1 MASLGEAVWCPIPAR
16 TGFVGLARSKTVLLD
31 HDRCY
36 RAVCSRDA
44 RFDGCFVVAVRT
56 TGIYCRPSC
65 PAITPK
71 PENVTFL
78 PTAAAA
84 QLAGYRACRRCLPD
98 AVPGSPEW
106 NLRSDLVARAVRL
119 IADGVVERAG
129 VPGLAARL
137 GYSTR
142 QLNRV
147 LTSELGAGALALARA
162 HRAQAA
168 RVLVETT
175 TLPLADVAFAAGFA
189 SVRQFNATVQ
199 AVYAST
205 PSELRRRAAPR
216 PTPGALA
223 LRLPFRTPMDGA
235 GLLEFLA
242 ARAVPGAECAT
253 DGGYARTLRL
263 PHGHGCAVVRAAASH
278 WDCTLR
284 LGDLRDLPVAVS
296 RLRRL
301 LDADADPYAVDEVLG
316 ADPAL
321 AAAVA
326 TRPGIRVPGT
336 VDGAE
341 TVLRAVLGQQVTVAS
356 ARTAAARL
364 VAVLGEPLDGAE
376 GEPSRLFPTPAA
388 VAEHAA
394 EVLTGPRRRIETVRA
409 AAAALAAGELVVDP
423 GRDPDELRA
432 ELQAVPGIGP
442 WTAGYVALRVLGATD
457 VLLDTDLAIRRGA
470 TALGLG
476 PDAEGLRRYGQR
488 WRPWRSYAGMH
499 LWRSAATHPQ
509 RIRSPRTPSP
519 RTERTA

>member
-1 MASLGEAVWCPIPAR
+1 
-16 TGFVGLARSKTVLLD
+16 VLLD

-36 RAVCSRDA
+36 RAVSSRDA

-65 PAITPK
+65 PAVTPK
-71 PENVTFL
+71 PQNVTFL

-84 QLAGYRACRRCLPD
+84 QLGGYRACRRCLPD

-106 NLRSDLVARAVRL
+106 NLRGDLVARAVRL
-119 IADGVVERAG
+119 IADGVVEREG

-147 LTSELGAGALALARA
+147 LTAELGAGALALARA

-175 TLPLADVAFAAGFA
+175 ALPLADVAFAAGFA

-199 AVYAST
+199 AVYATT
-205 PSELRRRAAPR
+205 PTELRRHAAPR
-216 PTPGALA
+216 PTPGALT
-223 LRLPFRTPMDGA
+223 LRLPFRTPIDGA
-235 GLLEFLA
+235 GLLDFLA
-242 ARAVPGAECAT
+242 ARAVPGVECAIG
-253 DGGYARTLRL
+253 GGYARTLRL
-263 PHGHGCAVVRAAASH
+263 PHGPGSAVVRLAPSH
-278 WDCTLR
+278 WDCTVR
-284 LGDLRDLPVAVS
+284 LGDLRDLPVAVN

-301 LDADADPYAVDEVLG
+301 LDADADPCAIDEVLG
-316 ADPAL
+316 GDPAL

-326 TRPGIRVPGT
+326 EQPGIRVPGT

-364 VAVLGEPLDGAE
+364 VAALGEPLAGEPVLGSE
-376 GEPSRLFPTPAA
+376 GGPSRLFPTSAA
-388 VAEHAA
+388 IAEHAV

-409 AAAALAAGELVVDP
+409 TAAALATGDLVVDP
-423 GRDPDELRA
+423 GRDPEELRA
-432 ELQAVPGIGP
+432 ELEAIPGIGP

-457 VLLDTDLAIRRGA
+457 VLLDTDLAIQRGA
-470 TALGLG
+470 AALGLATD
-476 PDAEGLRRYGQR
+476 PDELRRRAQR

-499 LWRSAATHPQ
+499 LWRAAVT
-509 RIRSPRTPSP
+509 RPR